1 MSEHGVSSNLGVW
14 LDRVLGRSLRKDCG
28 RYVAW
33 SPDGRLLAIPADY
46 SRIRIVDVER
56 DADVAIL
63 RARGTRGYVNRIS
76 WSPDGSRLG
85 AACGFHGVRVWDLD
99 RPGQSLRLTAH
110 PRWVGHIAWSHEP
123 DLLASGAQDNTVLL
137 WDARGEQ
144 PLRTIKKHRHYVN
157 GIAWSPDNTML
168 ATGSADTTVR
178 VWADVMGS
186 QRLVLSW
193 TLGSIVTCLAWSPDG
208 ERIVA
213 GTSEGEVRCLVFNAG
228 VGAEFTNISL
238 EGHTDSVSDVM
249 FSADGRL
256 LGTAS
261 RDQTIRLW
269 RTDDWTMIA
278 VLRLPQGDVDYFDNL
293 DSTVRG
299 HSAVV
304 DTDFHFDTEDIED
317 GQGTEGTEEDITL
330 EAVGAGDRVADA
342 EDADGA
348 NDVAFDEDFDDEAA
362 PDLRERTRPTFA
374 FHPTLPRIAVWTN
387 HAGLSLWDYD
397 LDLLLGNQAVG
408 ESVRY
413 MTAKIVL
420 VGDSGVG
427 KTGLGWRL
435 AHNEFKEH
443 ASTHGQQFWLID
455 DVRTQLADGTD
466 CEAVLWDLAGQ
477 HVYRPV
483 HAIFLDNVD
492 LALVLFDPT
501 NRQEPLKGV
510 RFWLQQL
517 SGRRPLPPTVLV
529 GARADRGAPVVSQ
542 GELDQFCQ
550 QQGISGGYVST
561 SAASGTGVDALM
573 EHLRG
578 QIQWER
584 MTTTVTTLTFKRIK
598 EFVLELKELPNR
610 QGVLVFPADLRRQ
623 LRETDPSWQFTDA
636 EMMTAV
642 GHLENHG
649 YVSVLRTSSG
659 EQTVLLAPELLVDLA
674 SSVFLQADKHPQ
686 ELGAL
691 NESTLLSGNYRFPE
705 VESLDPAE
713 RQVLLDAAVVRFL
726 EHNLCFRGT
735 LGAETLLIFPGLIKQ
750 KRPLFDAIE
759 TIDDVSYVVRGRVEN
774 VYPALVVL
782 LGHTQTF
789 TRVNYWQSQAQ
800 FDMGSGQICGF
811 RLFQER
817 EGEIELV
824 LHYSDAV
831 PRYGRSMFQ
840 GLFERFLY
848 QRDVMVT
855 VFPPVF
861 CANRHRQ
868 ERSAVMGSLRGGM
881 RTMFCFRCGDRI
893 DLPETEQPVAL
904 GAEDTRLVE
913 RDEAAARLRSTYEA
927 HLVRVKSFRSDR
939 AVPRC
944 HLSHL
949 PADSVWVSQLARDLR
964 EAGVFVVEDPADV
977 QDDDIV
983 LVVVTPDHVQ
993 ALSRPAGPSSAV
1005 AALIRARRQRTRP
1018 GQGPGVIPLLRVGT
1032 AETVLPAELRGLV
1045 AGRFQDDTR
1054 YVVGLFDLVLTL
1066 YAIAFNHPAFQPLRV
1081 VLRHEWDRHRN
1092 EERALMVPS
1101 STESGTEVYLSYSW
1115 SEASSAVADELDLA
1129 FQARGVTVVRDR
1141 RDIGYKASIKEF
1153 MARLGQGRCVILV
1166 ISDAYLKSPNCL
1178 FELLETARHGEFT
1191 DRVFPVVL
1199 PDARIYRPQD
1209 RIGYVRYW
1217 EEQVSELD
1225 EAMKTVSA
1233 ANLQGF
1239 REDIDLYTEIRAQ
1252 LPGLADILRHMN
1264 TLTPELHR
1272 DSDFSEIFDAVMTR
1286 LDSD

>member
-1 MSEHGVSSNLGVW
+1 MR
-14 LDRVLGRSLRKDCG
+14 LDRVLGRAPYKDCG
-28 RYVAW
+28 LYVAW
-33 SPDGRLLAIPADY
+33 SPDGSRLAVPADH
-46 SRIRIVDVER
+46 SRIRIVDVGQ
-56 DADVAIL
+56 DTDITVL
-63 RARGTRGYVNRIS
+63 RSRGNRGYINRVS
-76 WSPDGSRLG
+76 WSPDGSRLA
-85 AACGFHGVRVWDLD
+85 AACGLHGVRVWDID
-99 RPGQSLRLTAH
+99 RPHHSMRMTAH
-110 PRWVGHIAWSHEP
+110 TRWVGQVAWSHSAE
-123 DLLASGAQDNTVLL
+123 LLASGAQDETVRLWDGRGEEPANTVK
-137 WDARGEQ
+137 G
-144 PLRTIKKHRHYVN
+144 HSNYVN
-157 GIAWSPDNTML
+157 CLAWSPDDTLL
-168 ATGSADTTVR
+168 ATGSADGSVN
-178 VWADVMGS
+178 VWQDAKNA
-186 QRLVLSW
+186 RRPFFTW
-193 TLGSIVTCLAWSPDG
+193 RHEAIVTCAAWSPDG
-208 ERIVA
+208 RTLVA
-213 GTSEGEVRCLVFNAG
+213 GASDGKVSCVEIGTRTEAG
-228 VGAEFTNISL
+228 STVVL
-238 EGHTDSVSDVM
+238 EGHTESISTVM
-249 FSADGRL
+249 FSADGKL

-261 RDQTIRLW
+261 RDHTIRLW
-269 RTDDWTMIA
+269 RTDDWSMVA
-278 VLRLPQGDVDYFDNL
+278 VLELSHGEDEEYGD
-293 DSTVRG
+293 
-299 HSAVV
+299 
-304 DTDFHFDTEDIED
+304 
-317 GQGTEGTEEDITL
+317 
-330 EAVGAGDRVADA
+330 
-342 EDADGA
+342 
-348 NDVAFDEDFDDEAA
+348 FDEDFDDSIRGHSEVIVDDDFDDFGTY
-362 PDLRERTRPTFA
+362 PDDTDDKVMGGGIHRRERTMPTFA
-374 FHPTLPRIAVWTN
+374 FHPTLPQLAVWANYT
-387 HAGLSLWDYD
+387 GLAIWEYD
-397 LDLLLGNQAVG
+397 LDLLLDDPAVG

-413 MTAKIVL
+413 MTAKVVL

-649 YVSVLRTSSG
+649 YLSVLRTSSG

-881 RTMFCFRCGDRI
+881 RVMFCFRCGDRI

-983 LVVVTPDHVQ
+983 LVVVTPEHVQ

-1018 GQGPGVIPLLRVGT
+1018 GQGPGVIPLLRVGV
-1032 AETVLPAELRGLV
+1032 AETALPADLRGLV
-1045 AGRFQDDTR
+1045 AGRFQDDIR

-1081 VLRHEWDRHRN
+1081 VLRHEWARHRN

-1115 SEASSAVADELDLA
+1115 SEASSAAADELDLA

-1217 EEQVSELD
+1217 EDQVSELD

-1252 LPGLADILRHMN
+1252 LPRLADILRHMN